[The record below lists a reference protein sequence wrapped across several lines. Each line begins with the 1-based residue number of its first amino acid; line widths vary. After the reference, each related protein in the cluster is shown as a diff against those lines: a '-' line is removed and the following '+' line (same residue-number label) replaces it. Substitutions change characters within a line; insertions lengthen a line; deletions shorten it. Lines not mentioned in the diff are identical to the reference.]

1 MRNLTNFLKRFITLL
16 IYSLDIFIF
25 MRIFIYMY
33 LSIYQSGKFFLCFLN
48 INCWR
53 DEKLS
58 KVYSAHNQLFVHRE
72 NFFCFF
78 QQPLGYDTKL
88 FTLEIRNF
96 VCGVMGNCCCKCK
109 LLEISRYQHAYH
121 RTFLNVSSSHGV
133 IM

>member
-16 IYSLDIFIF
+16 IYSLDIFICVYLF
-25 MRIFIYMY
+25 TCIY
-33 LSIYQSGKFFLCFLN
+33 LSISQ
-48 INCWR
+48 
-53 DEKLS
+53 
-58 KVYSAHNQLFVHRE
+58 E
-72 NFFCFF
+72 NFSSVFWILTAGATNN
-78 QQPLGYDTKL
+78 LGSCTALITNCLCIVKIFSASFSGHLGCDTKL